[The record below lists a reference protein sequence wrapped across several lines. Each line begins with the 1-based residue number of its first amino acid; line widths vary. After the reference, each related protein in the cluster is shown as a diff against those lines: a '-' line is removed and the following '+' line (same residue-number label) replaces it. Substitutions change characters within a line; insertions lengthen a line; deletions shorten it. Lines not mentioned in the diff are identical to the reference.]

1 MRYNMVT
8 SFRPKWRD
16 NAIETLVNDDINT
29 ILTAKGEYNDEF
41 FLSEILT
48 GGFKGYNAYTDEELE
63 TELVERDISTVF
75 GENDD

>member
-1 MRYNMVT
+1 MVT

-41 FLSEILT
+41 FLSALLT
-48 GGFKGYNAYTDEELE
+48 DGFKGYSNMFDEELE
-63 TELVERDISTVF
+63 IELKDRDISTVF
-75 GENDD
+75 GDNDE